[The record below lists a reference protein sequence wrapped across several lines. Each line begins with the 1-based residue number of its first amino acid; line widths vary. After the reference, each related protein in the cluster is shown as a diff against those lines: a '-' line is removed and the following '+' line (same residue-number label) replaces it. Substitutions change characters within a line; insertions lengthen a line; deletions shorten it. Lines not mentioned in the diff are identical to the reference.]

1 MAGLSAADL
10 DRDITIQKAPYVTS
24 ETGDKSLD
32 WDNAEEQVVSAQ
44 WVPGGVREGFESQ
57 HRLESH
63 VEGVFRI
70 YDMDPRPTPDD
81 TRIVWD
87 GRVFDIRPYVEIG
100 RGEGL
105 EISVVARGE

>member
-1 MAGLSAADL
+1 MAGLSAADM

-24 ETGDKSLD
+24 ESGEKTLD
-32 WDNAEEQVVSAQ
+32 WENAEEQIVAAQ
-44 WVPGGVREGFESQ
+44 WIPGSTREGYESQ

-81 TRIVWD
+81 TRIQFD
-87 GRVFDIRPYVEIG
+87 GRVFDIRPYVEIE
-100 RGEGL
+100 RGIGL